1 MLSDTFFISQFETYL
16 KAEKKVSV
24 HTSKAYIHDIVQ
36 CFEYITETFEQ
47 FSLNAISHLQI
58 KSFLAHLMAQKIDA
72 KSVNR
77 KISSLKTYYKYLL
90 KHQLVS
96 INPML
101 KVSSPKMAKKLPVF
115 IEQTKT
121 IEILDHLNTNEDA
134 DKLANDIFITLY
146 QTGIRLSELIYL
158 EKSNVDI
165 FNGTIKVLGKR
176 NKERIIPITNELK
189 QILQTYILSENSSVW
204 TFTTAKGEQLYPKFV
219 QRIVKK
225 IMSNYTTYSKKSPHV
240 LRHTFATQLLN
251 NGADLNAIKELLG
264 HANLSATQIYTHN
277 NIENLKQI
285 YKKAHPKG
293 D

>member
-1 MLSDTFFISQFETYL
+1 MLSDAFFISQFETYL

-24 HTSKAYIHDIVQ
+24 NTTTAYIHDIKQ
-36 CFEYITETFEQ
+36 CFEYIFKIFEIDNIQ
-47 FSLNAISHLQI
+47 ATSHFQI
-58 KSFLAHLMAQKIDA
+58 KSFLAHLMSEKIDA

-90 KHQLVS
+90 KHQLVG

-101 KVSSPKMAKKLPVF
+101 KVSSPKMSKKLPVF

-121 IEILDHLNTNEDA
+121 IEILEELQENDN
-134 DKLANDIFITLY
+134 KLAKDIFTTLY
-146 QTGIRLSELIYL
+146 QTGIRLSELINL
-158 EKSNVDI
+158 KKSNVDI
-165 FNGTIKVLGKR
+165 PNGTIKVLGKR

-189 QILQTYILSENSSVW
+189 EVLEPYVLSDNLSIW

-219 QRIVKK
+219 QRIVKE
-225 IMSNYTTYSKKSPHV
+225 IMSQYTTYSKKSPHV

-264 HANLSATQIYTHN
+264 HTNLSATQIYTHN

-293 D
+293 E